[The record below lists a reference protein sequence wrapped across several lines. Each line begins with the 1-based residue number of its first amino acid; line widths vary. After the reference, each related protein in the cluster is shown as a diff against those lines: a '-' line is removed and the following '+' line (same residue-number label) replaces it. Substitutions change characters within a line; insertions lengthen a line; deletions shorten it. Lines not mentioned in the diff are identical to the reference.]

1 MPRKNGCSQERNAF
15 KCEVV
20 INNTIL
26 MPLTE
31 FKTLRD
37 IATELG
43 MTYSQIADINSGRV
57 SKKYKFKFMP
67 DIRIQKITA

>member
-1 MPRKNGCSQERNAF
+1 MPRKNGCSQMKNAYS
-15 KCEVV
+15 CVV
-20 INNTIL
+20 TINNTIL

-37 IATELG
+37 IAHELG

-57 SKKYKFKFMP
+57 SKKYSFKFMP
-67 DIRIQKITA
+67 DIQIEKITA

>member
-1 MPRKNGCSQERNAF
+1 MPRKNGCNQTKNAYSC
-15 KCEVV
+15 KVT
-20 INNTIL
+20 INNNVL

-57 SKKYKFKFMP
+57 IKKYSFKFMP
-67 DIRIQKITA
+67 DIHIEKIVA